1 MNVESVNPANC
12 QVGIALCWL
21 LGLIPAA
28 PMWIYNNDSRL
39 GPTMSLSKL
48 YICSVFRLEVWV
60 SVNNKIYEIVCPWEM
75 KQFVQLPQ
83 YNCEWFIMICQI
95 YGIVKFFLWL
105 RKTIFMTPAFYYI
118 EYRDSR
124 LTLTLWILTWD
135 ISLFDAVFWAM
146 TFTVVSP
153 TTMWVWQW
161 LLSVK
166 QTCGSK
172 CCMFVC

>member
-1 MNVESVNPANC
+1 MNVESVNPALC

-39 GPTMSLSKL
+39 GPTKSPSNLSIWSLL
-48 YICSVFRLEVWV
+48 VEVWV
-60 SVNNKIYEIVCPWEM
+60 SVNNKIYVIVCPWEM

-95 YGIVKFFLWL
+95 YEIIKLFLWVC
-105 RKTIFMTPAFYYI
+105 KTIFMTATFYYI

-124 LTLTLWILTWD
+124 LTLSLWIITWD
-135 ISLFDAVFWAM
+135 ISSFDAVFWAM
-146 TFTVVSP
+146 TFTVVSL

-161 LLSVK
+161 LLFVK

-172 CCMFVC
+172 YCMFVW